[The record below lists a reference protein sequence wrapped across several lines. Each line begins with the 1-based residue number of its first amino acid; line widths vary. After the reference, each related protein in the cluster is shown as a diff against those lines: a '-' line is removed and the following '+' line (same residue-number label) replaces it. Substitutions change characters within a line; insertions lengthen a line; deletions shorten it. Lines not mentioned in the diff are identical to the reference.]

1 VFKHCSG
8 LFGLFALHTER
19 EQENGKSLIIFI
31 PFAMQHKLSKI
42 ILSLLVLLSAQNL
55 RAQKV
60 DNADTARVIVSSIKM
75 PQLGRERTVRVY
87 LPAGYNSSNKKYPVL
102 YMHDGQNIFTGN
114 TSFAGSWLVDSTVK
128 TFPISKQAIIVGIDN
143 SGKYRMAEY
152 NAYES
157 KYAKPEG
164 DAYADF
170 IVNTLKPYIDSL
182 YRTKKEAKDTAIA
195 GSSMGGLISMYAAV
209 KYPDVFGAAGIFSPS
224 FWIAPPLYTLVEG
237 TKMNTKQRYFLSCGD
252 KEGDKDDNET
262 GDVNKMDSILVSKGF
277 SRKNVPAALIIKG
290 GKHNEAQWKAS
301 FKTFYAWLVK

>member
-1 VFKHCSG
+1 
-8 LFGLFALHTER
+8 
-19 EQENGKSLIIFI
+19 
-31 PFAMQHKLSKI
+31 MQHKLSKI

-55 RAQKV
+55 RAQNV

-75 PQLGRERTVRVY
+75 PQLGRERTIRVY

-128 TFPISKQAIIVGIDN
+128 SFPASKQAIIVGIDN
-143 SGKYRMAEY
+143 SGKYRIAEY

-170 IVNTLKPYIDSL
+170 IVKTLKPYIDSI
-182 YRTKKEAKDTAIA
+182 YRTKKEAKHTAIA

-209 KYPDVFGAAGIFSPS
+209 KYPDVFGAAGVFSPS

-237 TKMNTKQRYFLSCGD
+237 KKMNTKQRYFLSCGD
-252 KEGDKDDNET
+252 KEGDNET
-262 GDVNKMDSILVSKGF
+262 GDVIKMDSILVSKGF

-290 GKHNEAQWKAS
+290 AKHNEAQWKAS
-301 FKTFYAWLVK
+301 FKAFYAWLIK

>member
-1 VFKHCSG
+1 MHRK
-8 LFGLFALHTER
+8 LLFALL
-19 EQENGKSLIIFI
+19 GAVF
-31 PFAMQHKLSKI
+31 
-42 ILSLLVLLSAQNL
+42 LLVTQNS
-55 RAQKV
+55 RAQSA
-60 DNADTARVIVSSIKM
+60 ADTSRIIVSSIKM
-75 PQLGRERTVRVY
+75 PQLGRERTIRVY

-114 TSFAGSWLVDSTVK
+114 TSFAGSWLVDSTTK
-128 TFPISKQAIIVGIDN
+128 TFPSNKQVIIVGIDN

-170 IVNTLKPYIDSL
+170 IVKTLKPYIDST
-182 YRTKKEAKDTAIA
+182 YRTKKQAKHTAIA

-209 KYPDVFGAAGIFSPS
+209 KYPEVFGTAGVFSPS
-224 FWIAPPLYTLVEG
+224 FWIAPPLYMLVEG
-237 TKMNTKQRYFLSCGD
+237 KKMNTKQRYFLSCGD
-252 KEGDKDDNET
+252 KEGDNET
-262 GDVNKMDSILVSKGF
+262 GDVIKMDSILVSKGF

-301 FKTFYAWLVK
+301 FKSFYAWLIN